1 MRTADMPLRFLIV
14 AVAVAATV
22 AAAAAAGAH
31 QEASAQDEMGVVTVG
46 VLVPYDWGEYGTYVR
61 NAIDLSVYDFNRGA
75 YERGWMLETVKA
87 DTRGDGETALR
98 AVESMHADGIRVVIG
113 PAYSSTLEHISD
125 YVNRNGIVT
134 VSYAS
139 GSTAL
144 SVPDDYIFRTI
155 SDANTIADAF
165 VAQMRNDGITR
176 VVTISVDD
184 AIGRSVEAAVG
195 GAVGS
200 EPGMDMVG
208 SLRMPLKSA
217 DPDYAAAVAS
227 LGGMLAG
234 IPDADRARTAV
245 VLFDHSGGIV
255 DVARG
260 AAALDGA
267 GDTMWYGPDHSM
279 AELET
284 DPVAVEFMKTVGYRA
299 VELAANEN
307 HVNVCIDAGLG
318 ARVSVASM
326 LAYHAYDAVSIVGAA
341 IDAAGGPDY
350 DAAAVRN
357 GMTEASGGLGASES
371 AIGVSAAFNENGD
384 LAASDYLIYEI
395 DDASGR
401 FVPTARYDSASD
413 SVVPNPAYE
422 PRRIGALVS
431 ETGSLTVLG
440 YPASK
445 SICLAVADYNSQ
457 LRANGA
463 DWQLHL
469 TKLDD
474 GTIPSRT
481 LDNIREFYDDGIRA
495 VLGPV
500 SSASLSA
507 VMDSFEGLDDTV
519 VISYASS
526 SPILSVEGDNVFR
539 IRAPDTHTAPAYVKL
554 LEHDGIESVVVIH
567 REDAWGHALSDAV
580 EEQLAQNP
588 GIDMIASFQYDPAG
602 SSTEDLKAV
611 SDRVGATVAAVDGA
625 KTAILLFGFEE
636 ISVLLEHASA
646 NPSLQDSKW
655 YGYSR
660 AVIGTDPGRVDWEE
674 RVRFL
679 SLNPAYVPNDV
690 SRSIY
695 DRVPGA
701 SVYTLYAYDATFT
714 LANAVGAVGGSTDAA
729 RLVQVIPDAAL
740 SVRNPAVGFPLAL
753 DPAGDLDAR
762 QYTAVVYKDG
772 SFVDYAYYD
781 GSEDRLRLLY
791 QPSICR

>member
-1 MRTADMPLRFLIV
+1 MRMAGMPLRLLIV
-14 AVAVAATV
+14 AVAVAAAV
-22 AAAAAAGAH
+22 AAGAH
-31 QEASAQDEMGVVTVG
+31 QEASAQDEIGVVTVG

-75 YERGWMLETVKA
+75 HERGWMLETVKA
-87 DTRGDGETALR
+87 DTRSDGKTALR
-98 AVESMHADGIRVVIG
+98 AVESMYADGIRVVIG
-113 PAYSSTLEHISD
+113 PAYSSTLEYISD
-125 YVNRNGIVT
+125 YVNQKGIVT

-144 SVPDDYIFRTI
+144 SVPGDYIFRTI
-155 SDANTIADAF
+155 SDADTIADAF
-165 VAQMRNDGITR
+165 VAQMRDDGITR
-176 VVTISVDD
+176 VVTISGDD

-208 SLRMPLKSA
+208 SLRVPLKSA
-217 DPDYAAAVAS
+217 GPDYAAAVAS
-227 LGGMLAG
+227 LGGVLAG

-245 VLFDHSGGIV
+245 ILFDHSGGIV

-284 DPVAVEFMKTVGYRA
+284 DPVAVEFMKAVDYRA

-326 LAYHAYDAVSIVGAA
+326 LSYHAYDAVSIVGAA
-341 IDAAGGPDY
+341 IDAAGGPGY

-357 GMTEASGGLGASES
+357 GMTEASRGLDASES
-371 AIGVSAAFNENGD
+371 AIGLSTAFNENGD
-384 LAASDYLIYEI
+384 LAASDYLVYEI
-395 DDASGR
+395 DDTSGR
-401 FVPTARYDSASD
+401 FVPTARYDSVSD
-413 SVVPNPAYE
+413 SVVPNPLYE

-481 LDNIREFYDDGIRA
+481 LDNIKELYGNGIRA

-500 SSASLSA
+500 SSASLST
-507 VMDSFEGLDDTV
+507 VMDSFEDIDDTV

-526 SPILSVEGDNVFR
+526 SPTLSVEGDNVFR
-539 IRAPDTHTAPAYVKL
+539 IRAPDTHTAPAYAKL
-554 LEHDGIESVVVIH
+554 LEHDGVESVVVVH

-580 EEQLAQNP
+580 EEQLARSP
-588 GIDMIASFQYDPAG
+588 GIDVIASFQYDPAG
-602 SSTEDLKAV
+602 ASTEDLKAV
-611 SDRVGATVAAVDGA
+611 SDSVGSTVAAVDGA

-636 ISVLLEHASA
+636 ISVLLEHASI

-660 AVIGTDPGRVDWEE
+660 SVIGTDPGRVDWEE

-679 SLNPAYVPNDV
+679 SLNPAYVSNDV

-695 DRVPGA
+695 DRVPNA
-701 SVYTLYAYDATFT
+701 NVYTLYAYDATFT
-714 LANAVGAVGGSTDAA
+714 LANAVEAVGGSTDAT

-740 SVRNPAVGFPLAL
+740 SIRNPAVGFPLAL

-781 GSEDRLRLLY
+781 GSEDLLRLLY
-791 QPSICR
+791 QPNVCR

>member
-1 MRTADMPLRFLIV
+1 MRMTGMPLRFLIV
-14 AVAVAATV
+14 AVAAVAAT
-22 AAAAAAGAH
+22 GAH
-31 QEASAQDEMGVVTVG
+31 QEASAQDEMGIVTVG
-46 VLVPYDWGEYGTYVR
+46 VLVPYDWGEYGTYVQ
-61 NAIDLSVYDFNRGA
+61 NAIDLSVYDFNRDA

-87 DTRGDGETALR
+87 DTMSGGGTALR
-98 AVESMHADGIRVVIG
+98 AVESMYADGIRVVIG
-113 PAYSSTLEHISD
+113 PAYSSTLEHMSD

-144 SVPDDYIFRTI
+144 SIPDDYIFRTV
-155 SDANTIADAF
+155 SDADTIAGAF
-165 VAQMRNDGITR
+165 VAQMRDDGITR

-200 EPGMDMVG
+200 EAGMDMVG
-208 SLRMPLKSA
+208 SLRVPLKSA
-217 DPDYAAAVAS
+217 GPDYAAAVAS
-227 LGGMLAG
+227 LGGVLAG

-255 DVARG
+255 DMVRG
-260 AAALDGA
+260 AAERGVA

-279 AELET
+279 TELEM
-284 DPVAVEFMKTVGYRA
+284 DPAAVEFMKTVGYRA

-318 ARVSVASM
+318 ARVPVASM
-326 LAYHAYDAVSIVGAA
+326 LAYHTYDAVSIVGAA
-341 IDAAGGPDY
+341 IDAAGGPGY

-357 GMTEASGGLGASES
+357 GMTEASRGLGASES
-371 AIGVSAAFNENGD
+371 AIGTSAAFNENGD
-384 LAASDYLIYEI
+384 LAASDYLVYEI
-395 DDASGR
+395 DDTSGR

-422 PRRIGALVS
+422 PRPIGALVS
-431 ETGSLTVLG
+431 ETGSLTPLG

-463 DWQLHL
+463 DWQLSL

-474 GTIPSRT
+474 GTIPSRS
-481 LDNIREFYDDGIRA
+481 LDNIREFYDSGIRA

-500 SSASLSA
+500 SSASVSA
-507 VMDSFEGLDDTV
+507 VMNSFEGLDDTV

-526 SPILSVEGDNVFR
+526 SPLLSVEGDNVFR
-539 IRAPDTHTAPAYVKL
+539 IRTPDVQTAPAYAKL
-554 LEHDGIESVVVIH
+554 LEHDGVESVVVVH

-580 EEQLAQNP
+580 GEQLARNP
-588 GIDMIASFQYDPAG
+588 DIDMIASFQYDPAG
-602 SSTEDLKAV
+602 VSTGDFKAI
-611 SDRVGATVAAVDGA
+611 SDRVGATVAAVDGRKA
-625 KTAILLFGFEE
+625 AILLFGFNE
-636 ISVLLEHASA
+636 IAELLNHASV

-660 AVIGTDPGRVDWEE
+660 SVTGTDPGRDDWEE

-679 SLNPAYVPNDV
+679 SLDPAHAPNDV

-695 DRVPGA
+695 DRVPNA
-701 SVYTLYAYDATFT
+701 NVYSLYAYDATFT
-714 LANAVGAVGGSTDAA
+714 LANAVETVGSSTDAA
-729 RLVQVIPDAAL
+729 RLVQAVPDAAL
-740 SVRNPAVGFPLAL
+740 SIRNPAIGFPLAL
-753 DPAGDLDAR
+753 DPAGDLDVR
-762 QYTAVVYKDG
+762 QYTAVVYRDG
-772 SFVDYAYYD
+772 SFVDYAHYD
-781 GSEDRLRLLY
+781 GSEDLLRLLY
-791 QPSICR
+791 QPRMCR

>member
-1 MRTADMPLRFLIV
+1 MRTAGMPLRFLTVAVAAV
-14 AVAVAATV
+14 AVAVIV
-22 AAAAAAGAH
+22 AAAGVH
-31 QEASAQDEMGVVTVG
+31 QEASAQDEIGIVTVG

-75 YERGWMLETVKA
+75 HERGWMLETVKA
-87 DTRGDGETALR
+87 DTGGDGETALR

-144 SVPDDYIFRTI
+144 SVPGDYIFRTI
-155 SDANTIADAF
+155 SDADTIADAF
-165 VAQMRNDGITR
+165 VAQMRDDGITR

-200 EPGMDMVG
+200 EPGMDIVG
-208 SLRMPLKSA
+208 SLRVPLKSA
-217 DPDYAAAVAS
+217 GPDYAAAVAS
-227 LGGMLAG
+227 LGGVLAG
-234 IPDADRARTAV
+234 IPDADRARSAV
-245 VLFDHSGGIV
+245 VVFDHSGGIV
-255 DVARG
+255 DVARS

-267 GDTMWYGPDHSM
+267 DDTMWYGPDHSM

-284 DPVAVEFMKTVGYRA
+284 DPVAVEFMKAVGYRA
-299 VELAANEN
+299 VELAASEN

-326 LAYHAYDAVSIVGAA
+326 LAYHAYDAVSIAGAA

-350 DAAAVRN
+350 NAAAVRN
-357 GMTEASGGLGASES
+357 GMTEASRGLGASES
-371 AIGVSAAFNENGD
+371 AIGLSAAFNENGD
-384 LAASDYLIYEI
+384 LAASDYLVYEI
-395 DDASGR
+395 DDASDR

-413 SVVPNPAYE
+413 SVVPNPLYE
-422 PRRIGALVS
+422 QRRIGALVS

-445 SICLAVADYNSQ
+445 SICQAVADYNSQ

-463 DWQLHL
+463 DWQLSL
-469 TKLDD
+469 TKIDD

-481 LDNIREFYDDGIRA
+481 LDNIIGLYGDGIRA

-507 VMDSFEGLDDTV
+507 VMNSFEDIDDTV

-539 IRAPDTHTAPAYVKL
+539 IRTPDTHTAPAYAKL
-554 LEHDGIESVVVIH
+554 LEHDGIESVVVVH
-567 REDAWGHALSDAV
+567 REDTWGHALNDAV
-580 EEQLAQNP
+580 EEQLARNP
-588 GIDMIASFQYDPAG
+588 GIDVIASIHYDPAG
-602 SSTEDLKAV
+602 DTTEDLKAV
-611 SDRVGATVAAVDGA
+611 SDRAGEVVESVDGKKA
-625 KTAILLFGFEE
+625 AILLFGFNE
-636 ISVLLEHASA
+636 ISALLDHAST

-660 AVIGTDPGRVDWEE
+660 SVIGTDPGRADWEE

-679 SLNPAYVPNDV
+679 SLDPAHAPNDV
-690 SRSIY
+690 SRFIY

-701 SVYTLYAYDATFT
+701 NIYSLYAYDATFT
-714 LANAVGAVGGSTDAA
+714 LANAVREVGSSTDAA
-729 RLVQVIPDAAL
+729 RLVQAVPDAAL
-740 SVRNPAVGFPLAL
+740 SIRNPAIGFPLAL
-753 DPAGDLDAR
+753 DAAGDLGVR

-772 SFVDYAYYD
+772 SFVDYAHYD
-781 GSEDRLRLLY
+781 GSKDMLRLLY

>member
-1 MRTADMPLRFLIV
+1 MRTAGMPLRFLIV
-14 AVAVAATV
+14 AVAVAA
-22 AAAAAAGAH
+22 AAVAAAGAH
-31 QEASAQDEMGVVTVG
+31 QEASAQDEMGIVTVG

-75 YERGWMLETVKA
+75 YERGWMLETVEA
-87 DTRGDGETALR
+87 DTGGDGETALR
-98 AVESMHADGIRVVIG
+98 AVESMYADGIRVVIG

-125 YVNRNGIVT
+125 YVNRDGIVT

-195 GAVGS
+195 GAVGN

-227 LGGMLAG
+227 LGGVLAG

-260 AAALDGA
+260 AATLDGA

-299 VELAANEN
+299 VELAANES

-357 GMTEASGGLGASES
+357 GMTEASRGLGASES
-371 AIGVSAAFNENGD
+371 AIGVSTAFNENGD

-401 FVPTARYDSASD
+401 FAPTARYDSASD

-481 LDNIREFYDDGIRA
+481 LDNIKELYYDDGIRA

-539 IRAPDTHTAPAYVKL
+539 IRAPDTHTAPAYAKL

-580 EEQLAQNP
+580 EGQLAQNQ

-602 SSTEDLKAV
+602 ASTEDLKAV
-611 SDRVGATVAAVDGA
+611 SDRVGATVAAVDGT

-636 ISVLLEHASA
+636 ISVLLGHASA

-660 AVIGTDPGRVDWEE
+660 AVIGTDPERVDWEE

-701 SVYTLYAYDATFT
+701 NVYTLYAYDATFT

-729 RLVQVIPDAAL
+729 RLVQAVPDAAL
-740 SVRNPAVGFPLAL
+740 SVPNPAVGFPLAL

-791 QPSICR
+791 QLSICR

>member
-1 MRTADMPLRFLIV
+1 MRTAGMPLRFLIV
-14 AVAVAATV
+14 AVAVAA
-22 AAAAAAGAH
+22 AAAVTAAGAH
-31 QEASAQDEMGVVTVG
+31 QEASAQDEMGIVTVG

-75 YERGWMLETVKA
+75 YERGWMLETVEA
-87 DTRGDGETALR
+87 DTGGDGETALR
-98 AVESMHADGIRVVIG
+98 AVESMYADGIRVVIG

-125 YVNRNGIVT
+125 YVNRDGIVT

-144 SVPDDYIFRTI
+144 SVPDDYIFRTT

-165 VAQMRNDGITR
+165 VAQMRDDGITR

-195 GAVGS
+195 GAVGN

-227 LGGMLAG
+227 LGGVLAG

-260 AAALDGA
+260 AATLDGA

-299 VELAANEN
+299 VELAANES

-357 GMTEASGGLGASES
+357 GMTEASRGLGASES

-401 FVPTARYDSASD
+401 FAPTARYDSASD

-481 LDNIREFYDDGIRA
+481 LDNIRELYYDDGIQA

-539 IRAPDTHTAPAYVKL
+539 IRAPDTHAAPAYAKL

-580 EEQLAQNP
+580 EGQLAQNQ

-602 SSTEDLKAV
+602 ASTEDLRAV
-611 SDRVGATVAAVDGA
+611 SDRVGATVAAVDGT

-636 ISVLLEHASA
+636 ISVLLGHASA

-660 AVIGTDPGRVDWEE
+660 AVIGTDPERVDWEE

-701 SVYTLYAYDATFT
+701 NVYTLYAYDATFT

-729 RLVQVIPDAAL
+729 RLVQAVPDAAL
-740 SVRNPAVGFPLAL
+740 SVPNPAVGFPLAL

-791 QPSICR
+791 QLSICR